1 MGTASLQKQCSG
13 PICGFAIAD
22 TLSPPRTSPRR
33 ALSSLTPEQLQL
45 VACRQLRLVSE
56 ADPWAADPTF
66 LMELLVA
73 TYERRRS
80 QREVVN
86 EMPLYPT
93 EGLLWD
99 ESQVG
104 RVWGWRA
111 GGRGESAAVWST
123 ARWCGC
129 RRYTREGKES
139 RKDCKGG
146 GVHARRCGAARL
158 RSRVGA
164 RMRGFMLEL

>member
-1 MGTASLQKQCSG
+1 M
-13 PICGFAIAD
+13 
-22 TLSPPRTSPRR
+22 
-33 ALSSLTPEQLQL
+33 
-45 VACRQLRLVSE
+45 ACRQLRLVGE

-104 RVWGWRA
+104 R
-111 GGRGESAAVWST
+111 GRGRGSAGVVLGVRRCSPRLGGAGVDGAV
-123 ARWCGC
+123 ARARMVACMQ
-129 RRYTREGKES
+129 
-139 RKDCKGG
+139 G
-146 GVHARRCGAARL
+146 GVGL
-158 RSRVGA
+158 L
-164 RMRGFMLEL
+164 GFGLAWVQVCEGLC